1 MKFHFAAALAGV
13 ALLTSASAA
22 WAYEAST
29 AVETK
34 LRSTPGGRAVRTIP
48 EADDINVLGC
58 RKGWCHVTYDG
69 HAGYIPV
76 AAVTGREGGEGDVMY
91 DAPPPPPD
99 YYGPYGPY
107 YTGPYNGGGVYIGGF
122 GYHRW

>member
-1 MKFHFAAALAGV
+1 MKIHLAAALAGT
-13 ALLTSASAA
+13 ALLMSASAA

-34 LRSTPGGRAVRTIP
+34 LRSTPGGRIVRTIP

-69 HAGYIPV
+69 RAGYIPI
-76 AAVTGREGGEGDVMY
+76 AAVTGREPSGDDMVY
-91 DAPPPPPD
+91 DAPPPHVT

-107 YTGPYNGGGVYIGGF
+107 YEGPYGGGGIFIGGF
-122 GYHRW
+122 GYRP